1 MGNST
6 RDNSPISSLHR
17 EVINLGEEGD
27 QSSAFDEEL
36 ADLPSVQSPP
46 VPSYSVQSYKGAY
59 DLWQQ
64 QIGRLASLRW
74 RLTVMLGFILLCTLL
89 VISLVVATFVRN
101 TEENSWLER
110 QNEAAEYA
118 AQSVSKLVAQV
129 SGALNLINA
138 FELTELETETDILH
152 NILRNNASLTE
163 VAYFNARGAVVA
175 QASLDNLSLLRDSA
189 LSAHALQGPANATQ
203 PGVLNN
209 AQIVTTP
216 WFNAAHNGSL
226 YFDVAHFSVN
236 QESDYQQQY
245 LLFAMPAANQS
256 VIAARV
262 HISALYQVVADIR
275 FGDSGRAYVFN
286 QEGAIIA
293 HSNRTL
299 LGEQP
304 TIGGRTEFTNA
315 TTTRDHWH
323 GSYIN
328 FETVQVVGVSARV
341 PGVNWVVMTEVP
353 RSEIFASSRR
363 AYLVLGGGMFA
374 FVILMMWASA
384 EWMEGLILTPIERL
398 RDGAERIGRGDLA
411 YRMDAIH
418 QDEIGQ
424 VALAFNHMATE
435 LQGLYEDLEQKITER
450 TEQLEDQ
457 AKELARSNA
466 ELAQFAYIASH
477 DLQEPLRMISTYLQL
492 IDHRYRGQLDS
503 DADEFIAYA
512 VDGAVRMQQL
522 IRDLL
527 AYSRVGT
534 RGQTFTNID
543 MQQLTTQVLDD
554 LQVMIQDRN
563 ATVTVGVLPQITG
576 DATQL
581 GQLLQNL
588 LSNALKFC
596 DTSAPLVEISATYES
611 GNREW
616 IFAIH
621 DNGIGIDAEYFER
634 IFLIF
639 QRLHTRS
646 EYPGTGIGLA
656 ICKKIVERHSGRI
669 WVESH
674 AGKGTT
680 FYFAIPVN
688 LPKVG
693 LPLQAPTTKV
703 QQDDGHGIPNGQPT
717 SRRARELTNATAL
730 LSPMSMVGPQN

>member
-1 MGNST
+1 MGNSN
-6 RDNSPISSLHR
+6 RANSPMDSLQDT
-17 EVINLGEEGD
+17 VINPLEEVQAPSPLGE
-27 QSSAFDEEL
+27 
-36 ADLPSVQSPP
+36 DLTDIHTVH
-46 VPSYSVQSYKGAY
+46 SYRGAY

-64 QIGRLASLRW
+64 QISRLASLRW

-89 VISLVVATFVRN
+89 VISLIVAAFVRN
-101 TEENSWLER
+101 TEENTWLER
-110 QNEAAEYA
+110 QKEAAEYA
-118 AQSVSKLVAQV
+118 AYSVSNLVEQV
-129 SGALNLINA
+129 STALNLINA
-138 FELTELETETDILH
+138 FELTELETEADILR
-152 NILRNNASLTE
+152 NILRNNPSLTE
-163 VAYFNARGAVVA
+163 VAYLNARGAVVA
-175 QASLDNLSLLRDSA
+175 QASLDNLLLLRDAAVTVDRERAISTA
-189 LSAHALQGPANATQ
+189 VR
-203 PGVLNN
+203 PGVLTNE
-209 AQIVTTP
+209 QIVNTD
-216 WFNAAHNGSL
+216 WFDAAHHGKL
-226 YFDVAHFSVN
+226 YFDVAYFSVN
-236 QESDYQQQY
+236 QDSGYKQQY
-245 LLFAMPAANQS
+245 LLFAIPAANQS
-256 VIAARV
+256 VIAARI

-275 FGDSGRAYVFN
+275 FGNSGRAYVFN
-286 QEGAIIA
+286 EQGAIIA

-299 LGEQP
+299 LESQP
-304 TIGGRTEFTNA
+304 TITGRTEFLNA
-315 TTTRDHWH
+315 TTTRNQWH
-323 GSYIN
+323 GSYVN
-328 FETVQVVGVSARV
+328 FESLRVVGFSAHV
-341 PGVNWVVMTEVP
+341 PGVDWVVMTEMP
-353 RSEIFASSRR
+353 RSEIFAASRR
-363 AYLVLGGGMFA
+363 AYLVLGGGMLA

-435 LQGLYEDLEQKITER
+435 LQDLYADLEQKIAER
-450 TEQLEDQ
+450 TAQLEEQ

-503 DADEFIAYA
+503 DADEFIDYA

-534 RGQTFTNID
+534 RGQAFTQID
-543 MQQLTTQVLDD
+543 MVQLATQVLDD
-554 LQVMIQDRN
+554 LQVMIQDRR
-563 ATVTVGVLPQITG
+563 ATITVGALPQITG

-596 DTSAPLVEISATYES
+596 DRSVPIVEISATYEI

-616 IFAIH
+616 LFAIH
-621 DNGIGIDAEYFER
+621 DNGIGIESEYFER

-656 ICKKIVERHSGRI
+656 ICKKIIERHNGRI

-674 AGKGTT
+674 IDQGTT
-680 FYFAIPVN
+680 FYFAIPIN
-688 LPKVG
+688 LPKAESPFQGFVG
-693 LPLQAPTTKV
+693 KV
-703 QQDDGHGIPNGQPT
+703 DGDDPYVILSVDST
-717 SRRARELTNATAL
+717 SELDVDRTNTNSAL
-730 LSPMSMVGPQN
+730 NTYALMVHKN

>member
-1 MGNST
+1 M
-6 RDNSPISSLHR
+6 DNSDRINSPTSSLHR
-17 EVINLGEEGD
+17 EGTALAKEE
-27 QSSAFDEEL
+27 QMPSTRDEEL
-36 ADLPSVQSPP
+36 TERQSVPP
-46 VPSYSVQSYKGAY
+46 YQGAY

-118 AQSVSKLVAQV
+118 AHSVSTLVEQV

-138 FELTELETETDILH
+138 FELTELETETDILR

-163 VAYFNARGAVVA
+163 VAYFNARGTAVA
-175 QASLDNLSLLRDSA
+175 QASLDNLSLLRDSTG
-189 LSAHALQGPANATQ
+189 SANAVQ
-203 PGVLNN
+203 GISHAIRPGVLNN
-209 AQIVTTP
+209 EQVANTP
-216 WFNAAHNGSL
+216 WFEAAHKGNL
-226 YFDVAHFSVN
+226 YFDIAHFSVN
-236 QESDYQQQY
+236 QESGYQQQY

-275 FGDSGRAYVFN
+275 FGNSGRAYVFN

-299 LGEQP
+299 LEQQP
-304 TIGGRTEFTNA
+304 TIAGRTEFINA
-315 TTTRDHWH
+315 TTTRNHWH
-323 GSYIN
+323 GSYEN
-328 FETVQVVGVSARV
+328 FEKVNVVGVSARV

-353 RSEIFASSRR
+353 RTEIFAATRR
-363 AYLVLGGGMFA
+363 AYLVLGGGMLA

-411 YRMDAIH
+411 YRMEVIH

-424 VALAFNHMATE
+424 VALAFNHMAIE
-435 LQGLYEDLEQKITER
+435 LQDLYEDLEQKITER
-450 TEQLEDQ
+450 TEQLEKQ

-477 DLQEPLRMISTYLQL
+477 DLQEPLRMVSTYLQL
-492 IDHRYRGQLDS
+492 IDHRYRGQLDT
-503 DADEFIAYA
+503 DADEFIDYA
-512 VDGAVRMQQL
+512 VDGAMRMQQL

-534 RGQTFTNID
+534 RGQLFTPID
-543 MQQLTTQVLDD
+543 MYQLATQVLED

-563 ATVTVGVLPQITG
+563 ATVTVGALPQLTG

-596 DTSAPLVEISATYES
+596 DISTPHVEITASYES

-616 IFAIH
+616 LFAIH
-621 DNGIGIDAEYFER
+621 DNGIGIDPEYFER

-669 WVESH
+669 WVDSTV
-674 AGKGTT
+674 GQGTT
-680 FYFAIPVN
+680 FYFSIPIT
-688 LPKVG
+688 LPKTG
-693 LPLQAPTTKV
+693 IPLQAVAGKAP
-703 QQDDGHGIPNGQPT
+703 QDDSQWIANGGSVSPSLVTLT
-717 SRRARELTNATAL
+717 SANSAL
-730 LSPMSMVGPQN
+730 APFL